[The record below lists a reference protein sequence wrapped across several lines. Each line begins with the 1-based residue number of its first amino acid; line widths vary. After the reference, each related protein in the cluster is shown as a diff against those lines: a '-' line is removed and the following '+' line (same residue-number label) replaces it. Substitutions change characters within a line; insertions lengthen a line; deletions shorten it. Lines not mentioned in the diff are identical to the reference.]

1 MLRCGLREGSITVMA
16 WKIWG
21 LLLIAA
27 LASCSGDL
35 PGGSVAE
42 GQGERAYGLLTPS
55 TALSSLIRD
64 RGLEA
69 PDPSRSEPLLR
80 QLKRELAKSDPAGAY
95 AGITYD
101 LTRGNTLMADWLVQT
116 PNRWGRKADDLTWF
130 AMDCKDCEPDI
141 SLPSCSSD
149 ADCRGGTCAAI
160 WPLTPGRRD
169 ARRKVCLG
177 HSDALPVRIHELVAR
192 ARQTVDIVQL
202 QPAPDG
208 RFVAA
213 LRAAITQIAYS
224 RRPVEV
230 RFLIGQFPPKGVDA
244 AALLKELVSGAQDIP
259 GSRVSVS
266 VAAMR
271 SCTAFETCNSFS
283 WSHGKYIVVDDREA
297 LVGGHNLWTEDYL
310 TDNPVHDLSMQVR
323 GPAAASASR
332 FADRM
337 WRFVCDNVGQKASI
351 SLVSF
356 AAGEGEPGQ
365 RCPPAFAARGQRRP
379 IAVAGS
385 LEVMAIG
392 RLGSGITEEF
402 ANQSELA
409 RDLMFGAAR
418 KNIYLAQQDLGF
430 RFGRSDT
437 LFPEGALNEMV
448 DLMMEREGNVYVVL
462 SNPGSIG
469 NSGSPYFN
477 DVPMEAL
484 AKRLKEIVQKRVDA
498 ADPKSRYAIRRG
510 PDPVNAL
517 LCSRF
522 HLAPFRFGPDDS
534 WPGGKTIANHSKFWM
549 VDDRVFYIGSDNM
562 YPVNLQEFGYIID
575 DRKGADAML
584 ESYWNPLWQWSK
596 RAAVSGD
603 GVDKCIF
610 REIRS

>member
-1 MLRCGLREGSITVMA
+1 MLRCGLREGSNTVMA

-35 PGGSVAE
+35 PSGSVAE

-69 PDPSRSEPLLR
+69 PDPSRTEPLLR
-80 QLKRELAKSDPAGAY
+80 QLQRELAKSDPAGAY

-130 AMDCKDCEPDI
+130 AMGCKDCEPDI

-177 HSDALPVRIHELVAR
+177 HSDALPLRIHELVAS
-192 ARQTVDIVQL
+192 ARQTIDIVQL

-244 AALLKELVSGAQDIP
+244 AALLEELVSGARDIP

-271 SCTAFETCNSFS
+271 SCTAFETCNSLS
-283 WSHGKYIVVDDREA
+283 WSHGKFIVVDDREA

-365 RCPPAFAARGQRRP
+365 RCPPAFAAQCRQSRSV
-379 IAVAGS
+379 AVAGS

-392 RLGSGITEEF
+392 RLGSGITEDF

-430 RFGRSDT
+430 RFGRSDM
-437 LFPEGALNEMV
+437 LFPEGALKEMV

-484 AKRLKEIVQKRVDA
+484 ARRLKEIVQKRVDA

-522 HLAPFRFGPDDS
+522 HLASFRFGPDDS
-534 WPGGKTIANHSKFWM
+534 WPGGKTIANHSKF
-549 VDDRVFYIGSDNM
+549 
-562 YPVNLQEFGYIID
+562 
-575 DRKGADAML
+575 
-584 ESYWNPLWQWSK
+584 
-596 RAAVSGD
+596 
-603 GVDKCIF
+603 
-610 REIRS
+610 

>member
-1 MLRCGLREGSITVMA
+1 MA

-35 PGGSVAE
+35 PSGSVAE

-80 QLKRELAKSDPAGAY
+80 QLKRELAKSDPTGAY

-365 RCPPAFAARGQRRP
+365 RCPPAFAAQGRQRRSV
-379 IAVAGS
+379 AVAGS

-392 RLGSGITEEF
+392 RLGSGITEDF

-484 AKRLKEIVQKRVDA
+484 AKRLKEIVQKRVNA

-562 YPVNLQEFGYIID
+562 YPVNQQEFGYIID

>member
-1 MLRCGLREGSITVMA
+1 MRWNFWR
-16 WKIWG
+16 
-21 LLLIAA
+21 LLLVAA

-35 PGGSVAE
+35 PSSSVPV
-42 GQGERAYGLLTPS
+42 GQGERAFGLLTPS
-55 TALSSLIRD
+55 TALTALIRD
-64 RGLEA
+64 RGIEA
-69 PDPSRSEPLLR
+69 PDPSKPEPLLR
-80 QLKRELAKSDPAGAY
+80 QLQRELAKSDPSGAY
-95 AGITYD
+95 SGVTYD

-130 AMDCKDCEPDI
+130 AMGCKDCEPDI

-169 ARRKVCLG
+169 TRRKVCLG
-177 HSDALPVRIHELVAR
+177 HSDALPLRIHDLVAS
-192 ARQTVDIVQL
+192 ARRSVDIVQL

-213 LRAAITQIAYS
+213 LSAAITQLAAS
-224 RRPVEV
+224 RRLVEI
-230 RFLIGQFPPKGVDA
+230 RFLIGQYPPKGVDA
-244 AALLKELVSGAQDIP
+244 AAFLEELVSGARSIP

-283 WSHGKYIVVDDREA
+283 WSHGKFIVVDDREA

-337 WRFVCDNVGQKASI
+337 WRFVCDNTGQKASI
-351 SLVSF
+351 SLVSLTP
-356 AAGEGEPGQ
+356 GESELGQ
-365 RCPPAFAARGQRRP
+365 RCPPAFAAAQGREGRQRP
-379 IAVAGS
+379 VAAAGN

-392 RLGSGITEEF
+392 RLGSGITEDF

-418 KNIYLAQQDLGF
+418 KSIYVAQQDLGF
-430 RFGRSDT
+430 RLGRSDT
-437 LFPEGALNEMV
+437 LFPETALNEMV
-448 DLMMEREGNVYVVL
+448 DLMMERDGNVHVVL

-469 NSGSPYFN
+469 NGGSPYFN
-477 DVPMEAL
+477 DVPMEVL
-484 AKRLKEIVQKRVDA
+484 AKRLKEIVQKRLEA
-498 ADPKSRYAIRRG
+498 ADAKSRYAIRRG

-562 YPVNLQEFGYIID
+562 YPVNLQEFGYIVD
-575 DRKGADAML
+575 DRNGADVML

-603 GVDKCIF
+603 GVEKCIF
-610 REIRS
+610 REIRG

>member
-1 MLRCGLREGSITVMA
+1 MSMR
-16 WKIWG
+16 WKFWA
-21 LLLIAA
+21 LLLVAA

-35 PGGSVAE
+35 PSSSVPE
-42 GQGERAYGLLTPS
+42 GQGERAYGLLRSS
-55 TALSSLIRD
+55 TAITALIRD

-69 PDPSRSEPLLR
+69 PDPSKPEPLLR
-80 QLKRELAKSDPAGAY
+80 QLQRELAKSDPSGTY
-95 AGITYD
+95 AGVTYD

-116 PNRWGRKADDLTWF
+116 PNRWGRRADDLTWF
-130 AMDCKDCEPDI
+130 AMGCKDCEPDI

-169 ARRKVCLG
+169 AGRKVCLG
-177 HSDALPVRIHELVAR
+177 HSDALPIRIHDLVAS

-208 RFVAA
+208 RFAVA
-213 LRAAITQIAYS
+213 LRAAITQLAYS
-224 RRPVEV
+224 RRPVEIRV
-230 RFLIGQFPPKGVDA
+230 LIGQYPPKGVDA
-244 AALLKELVSGAQDIP
+244 AAFLKELFSGARDVP

-283 WSHGKYIVVDDREA
+283 WSHGKFVVVDNREA

-337 WRFVCDNVGQKASI
+337 WRFVCDNIGQKESI
-351 SLVSF
+351 SVVSF
-356 AAGEGEPGQ
+356 TPGESEPGQ
-365 RCPPAFAARGQRRP
+365 RCPPAFAAQGRP
-379 IAVAGS
+379 GGRPAAAAGS

-392 RLGSGITEEF
+392 RLGSGITEDF

-418 KNIYLAQQDLGF
+418 KNIYVAQQDLGF

-437 LFPEGALNEMV
+437 LFPETALNEMV
-448 DLMMEREGNVYVVL
+448 DLMMERDGSVYVVL

-469 NSGSPYFN
+469 RVGGPYFN

-484 AKRLKEIVQKRVDA
+484 AKRLKEIVQKRVEA

-549 VDDRVFYIGSDNM
+549 VDERVFYIGSDNM
-562 YPVNLQEFGYIID
+562 YPVNLQEFGYILD
-575 DRKGADAML
+575 DAKAADAML
-584 ESYWNPLWQWSK
+584 ESYWNPLWQWSR

-603 GVDKCIF
+603 GVEKCIF
-610 REIRS
+610 REILK

>member
-1 MLRCGLREGSITVMA
+1 MA

-35 PGGSVAE
+35 PSGSVAE

-80 QLKRELAKSDPAGAY
+80 QLQRELAKSDPTGAY
-95 AGITYD
+95 AGVTYD

-130 AMDCKDCEPDI
+130 AMGCKDCEPDI

-169 ARRKVCLG
+169 ARRQVCLG

-356 AAGEGEPGQ
+356 AAGKGEPGQ

-392 RLGSGITEEF
+392 RLGSGITEDF

-498 ADPKSRYAIRRG
+498 ADPKLRYAIRRG

-522 HLAPFRFGPDDS
+522 HLALFRFGPDDS